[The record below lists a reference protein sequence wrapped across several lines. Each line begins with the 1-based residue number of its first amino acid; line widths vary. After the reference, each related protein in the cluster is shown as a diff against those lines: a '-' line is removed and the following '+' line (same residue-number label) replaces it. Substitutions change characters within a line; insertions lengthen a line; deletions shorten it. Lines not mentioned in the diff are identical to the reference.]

1 MNPTANPWAAAPAEV
16 QECVQRL
23 RELVPHLI
31 ARLRP
36 SVPLDASGFDSL
48 EVVEFLCAVESAC
61 GVRLA
66 IEDADPRTTAAEL
79 LALIA
84 RRSPQPALPVLP

>member
-1 MNPTANPWAAAPAEV
+1 MNPTADPWTAAPAEV
-16 QECVQRL
+16 QESVQRL
-23 RELVPHLI
+23 RELVPHLV

-36 SVPLDASGFDSL
+36 AAPLSASGFDSL
-48 EVVEFLCAVESAC
+48 EVVEFLCAVETAC

-66 IEDADPRTTAAEL
+66 IDDADPRTPAAEL

-84 RRSPQPALPVLP
+84 RRSPQPVHPALP